1 MSSEDK
7 SIRWLKALSHGFFRR
22 CPCCGKGK
30 MFEGYLTPKVECSA
44 CHLDY
49 TPLKADDGPAYI
61 TMGLVCMILV
71 PLFFL
76 YQALYEPPFL
86 LALGVSLPLTV
97 LVILGILPLIKGA
110 FMAAVWKS
118 GAKVN

>member
-1 MSSEDK
+1 MSSERN
-7 SIRWLKALSHGFFRR
+7 SIHWLKALVRGFSRR
-22 CPCCGKGK
+22 CPCCGNGK
-30 MFEGYLTPKVECSA
+30 MFHGYLTPKIECSA

-71 PLFFL
+71 PFFFI
-76 YQALYEPPFL
+76 YQALYDPPFL

-97 LVILGILPLIKGA
+97 FVILAILPLIKGA